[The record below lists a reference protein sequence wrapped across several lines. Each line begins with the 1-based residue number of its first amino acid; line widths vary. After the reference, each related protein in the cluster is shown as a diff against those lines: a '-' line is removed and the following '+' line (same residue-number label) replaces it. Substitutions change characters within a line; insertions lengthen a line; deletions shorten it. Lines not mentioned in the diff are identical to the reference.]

1 LIAWRSE
8 AREKFDVKDGRIAAA
23 AEGGARS
30 ARILDIEFLSRKMVA
45 RQSMSDWRC
54 DQRPVS
60 YGTGS
65 YSYLIAISSRA

>member
-8 AREKFDVKDGRIAAA
+8 AREKFDVKDARRARTAFGGGRYAAV
-23 AEGGARS
+23 
-30 ARILDIEFLSRKMVA
+30 LDIEFFSRKMVA